1 MATARSRSSTAA
13 PTSDGVARR
22 PGRLLPFYSGYA
34 HERGHGEGEGF
45 NLNLPLPHGSGNDP
59 FLRALDTALTALAG
73 HAPQALVLALG
84 FDTWTI
90 PSACCAWT
98 SMRTATSARVSAP
111 WDCPPWW
118 CRKAATW
125 SRPSGRRWTPSC
137 KAWAGAERRDA
148 SSRPLRGPVSPA
160 AGAPPRAP
168 ACCCSSPRWSP
179 SPPSTPAPSGC
190 WNTIP
195 RPSCV
200 VRYVAVATL
209 ALFLLWRAGRPR
221 LRDAPYKAAG
231 AARPDAG
238 HRRHLLHDGADLD
251 AAVRSHRHLFH
262 VAADHGGA
270 VALAAG
276 RAGAR
281 GAMGRRRRRLRRHAA
296 DRAARRRPALAG
308 HAADGGVGGEL
319 RGVPGADAQAR
330 RPGAGA
336 GAVCPPPSSA

>member
-1 MATARSRSSTAA
+1 MPPPARSEALSRR
-13 PTSDGVARR
+13 PPARR
-22 PGRLLPFYSGYA
+22 G
-34 HERGHGEGEGF
+34 
-45 NLNLPLPHGSGNDP
+45 
-59 FLRALDTALTALAG
+59 
-73 HAPQALVLALG
+73 
-84 FDTWTI
+84 
-90 PSACCAWT
+90 
-98 SMRTATSARVSAP
+98 
-111 WDCPPWW
+111 
-118 CRKAATW
+118 
-125 SRPSGRRWTPSC
+125 
-137 KAWAGAERRDA
+137 
-148 SSRPLRGPVSPA
+148 
-160 AGAPPRAP
+160 AP
-168 ACCCSSPRWSP
+168 ACCLFFAALVAFATFDAGAKRLLEHY
-179 SPPSTPAPSGC
+179 PAPFL
-190 WNTIP
+190 N
-195 RPSCV
+195 V

-221 LRDAPYKAAG
+221 LRDAPHKAAG

-336 GAVCPPPSSA
+336 GAVCPHRPSSA